1 MSTEAVQIENCLV
14 SMLPLGFYMGI
25 ADRCAIEEFSLHP
38 IEAACLSPRA
48 TSKRRSEF
56 IMGRAAA
63 HAALVKLGKSASGI
77 GKNRSGAPI
86 WPPDI
91 VGSITHKNDAALA
104 IVAPTQRCRG
114 VGVDIESADD
124 PIKLDISRRICHP
137 EEIPWVVK
145 DHTLSTLR
153 LKLIFSA
160 KESLFKT
167 LNTFNGGVFS
177 FTDIRLRW
185 DEKQKWFDIGLP
197 EKVHRTLSFKTLSP
211 VRCGITDHSVVT
223 FFVLW

>member
-1 MSTEAVQIENCLV
+1 MSTDAVQIESRLV
-14 SMLPLGFYMGI
+14 SMLPQGFYMGI
-25 ADRCAIEEFSLHP
+25 ADRRAIEGFSLHP
-38 IEAACLSPRA
+38 IEAECLSPRA

-63 HAALVKLGKSASGI
+63 HAALVKLGRSVSGI
-77 GKNRSGAPI
+77 GKSKSGAPV

-104 IVAPTQRCRG
+104 IVAAAQRCRG
-114 VGVDIESADD
+114 VGVDIESAND
-124 PIKLDISRRICHP
+124 PIELDISRRICHP

-167 LNTFNGGVFS
+167 INTFNRAVFS

-185 DEKQKWFDIGLP
+185 NEERKWFDIGLP

>member
-1 MSTEAVQIENCLV
+1 MQIESCLV
-14 SMLPLGFYMGI
+14 SMLPQGFYMGI

-48 TSKRRSEF
+48 TSKRRKEF

-63 HAALVKLGKSASGI
+63 HAALVKLGKSTSGI

-104 IVAPTQRCRG
+104 VVAPTQRCRG

-124 PIKLDISRRICHP
+124 PINPDISRRICHP

-160 KESLFKT
+160 KESIFKAV
-167 LNTFNGGVFS
+167 NPYSGDFVS
-177 FTDIRLRW
+177 FTDIRLKW
-185 DEKQKWFDIGLP
+185 CEAQGEFDVTLPQKVLQNISPYTPAPVSCVITGHWI
-197 EKVHRTLSFKTLSP
+197 VTL
-211 VRCGITDHSVVT
+211 
-223 FFVLW
+223 FVLW